1 MAQMTTVRVLVPVL
15 KGKIHFVVDK
25 GRHWSVVEH
34 LILEALAKA
43 GWTADDLSDA
53 SAVPKRVVVEAL
65 VRLMRA
71 GWVELGVE
79 AGHVR
84 FRATSVGARVATF
97 AELPRLPDL
106 RKRPTN
112 YILETISGQIFRNR
126 EVLTQGEEDARKTS
140 AGLASVW
147 IEPSSWQTPV
157 DVNHA
162 LSVLLDNDET
172 FVSGQPGGLYRR
184 WVPVLVRDGLIT
196 SGLPEGRALPDLRRA
211 IFDAVGRAGG
221 APDVRVEAK
230 VLRDQEVEGGTVPEP
245 VASVFDVND
254 LVLGGDRHR
263 EVLNWILAEAQT
275 QIFIHSTFI
284 DLNRA
289 EALLERIAAAI
300 ERGVK
305 VQIFWGQNEDHE
317 GRSSTREAISQL
329 RKNLSVQRLADSLIF
344 HPNSTGSHAKL
355 IVADAG
361 IGGEYVAVVGS
372 CNWLTSS
379 FHSYEVSVVLRE
391 AAVVRS
397 IVGCFAKLVC
407 MHDGLW
413 SELASELAL
422 VCQLLDRST
431 KVFAKRDAQ
440 IAVVVGGQ
448 HNDYVLRARDD
459 ATRRIVLA
467 SHRLGAASRPGVIA
481 PLSRAAR
488 ELETVVEVFYCR
500 RTSPVRKADE
510 RKLSAEAS
518 TAGVGLE
525 PVLSPRLHAKF
536 LLWDDDDA
544 LITSLNWLS
553 ADQTDSHSL
562 GEIGVHVCAPG
573 VAKALYA
580 NFVAERENTSSL
592 GSPVPR

>member
-1 MAQMTTVRVLVPVL
+1 MVQMTTVRVLVPVL

-25 GRHWSVVEH
+25 GRHWSLVEH
-34 LILEALAKA
+34 LILEALASA
-43 GWTADDLSDA
+43 GWTADDLSQA
-53 SAVPKRVVVEAL
+53 AAIPKRVVVEAL

-71 GWVELGVE
+71 GWVELGIE
-79 AGHVR
+79 SGRVR
-84 FRATSVGARVATF
+84 FRATSIGARVATF
-97 AELPRLPDL
+97 AELPRIPDL

-112 YILETISGQIFRNR
+112 YILDTISGEIFRNR
-126 EVLTQGEEDARKTS
+126 EVLSQGEEDAKKAS
-140 AGLASVW
+140 AGVASVW

-157 DVNHA
+157 DINHA
-162 LSVLLDNDET
+162 LTVLLDNDET

-184 WVPVLVRDGLIT
+184 WLSVLVRGGLII
-196 SGLPEGRALPDLRRA
+196 SGLPEGRALPALRRA
-211 IFDAVGRAGG
+211 ILDAVESAGG
-221 APDVRVEAK
+221 ATDARVEAK
-230 VLRDQEVEGGTVPEP
+230 VLRDEDLEGGNTPNPVP
-245 VASVFDVND
+245 SVFHVND

-263 EVLNWILAEAQT
+263 EVLDWILGEAQT

-284 DLNRA
+284 DLHRV
-289 EALLERIAAAI
+289 EALLEKIAAAI

-317 GRSSTREAISQL
+317 GRSSTREAISDL
-329 RKNLSVQRLADSLIF
+329 RKNLTVQRFADNLIF

-379 FHSYEVSVVLRE
+379 FNSYEVSVVLRE

-397 IVGCFAKLVC
+397 VVGCFAKLVC

-422 VCQLLDRST
+422 VCQLLDRSK

-440 IAVVVGGQ
+440 VSVVVGAQ
-448 HNDYVLRARDD
+448 HNDYVLRARDE
-459 ATRRIVLA
+459 AARRIVLA
-467 SHRLGAASRPGVIA
+467 SHRLGTASRPGVIT
-481 PLSRAAR
+481 PLGRAAK
-488 ELETVVEVFYCR
+488 ELKTTVEVFYCR
-500 RTSPVRKADE
+500 RTSPIRKADE
-510 RKLSAEAS
+510 RQLSAEAAS
-518 TAGVGLE
+518 AGIGLE

-536 LLWDDDDA
+536 LIWDDDDL

-553 ADQTDSHSL
+553 ADQTDTRSL
-562 GEIGVHVCAPG
+562 GEIGVHVRAPG
-573 VAKALYA
+573 VARALYE
-580 NFVAERENTSSL
+580 NFAAEREST
-592 GSPVPR
+592 V